1 MISEE
6 IFIKFIIELRRVLY
20 KLRSNS
26 DIKLIQSLIFI
37 VLPFNSIIIFFKTS
51 IIVQNKVYQLAST
64 FF

>member
-26 DIKLIQSLIFI
+26 GIKLIQSLIFI

-51 IIVQNKVYQLAST
+51 IIEQNKVYQLAST